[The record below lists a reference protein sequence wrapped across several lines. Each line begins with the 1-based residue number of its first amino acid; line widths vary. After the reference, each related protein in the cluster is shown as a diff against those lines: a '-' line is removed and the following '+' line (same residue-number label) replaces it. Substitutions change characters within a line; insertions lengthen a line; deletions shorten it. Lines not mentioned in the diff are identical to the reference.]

1 MLANA
6 STFVG
11 GSTGPTHEALGI
23 DLMTVYSPI
32 RTQSAYRWR
41 PVNAG
46 GSQQIITPDVVCGE
60 DRFCAGQSC
69 PYYECMGKIE
79 VKDVLDQ
86 SPYLK
91 DNTAI
96 VKETYLESL
105 SLKRFEEITSK
116 FKEINNI
123 LILGDVGVDHY
134 IYGSVDRISP
144 EAPVPV
150 LRVTKEEQ
158 KLGMAANI
166 GHNIFA
172 LGGKSS
178 LVGIIG
184 NDKRGE
190 NLKKM
195 LEKEGVSLEGL
206 LKLPD
211 VQTISKEGFLL
222 QDTNLSCRL

>member
-1 MLANA
+1 M
-6 STFVG
+6 
-11 GSTGPTHEALGI
+11 
-23 DLMTVYSPI
+23 
-32 RTQSAYRWR
+32 
-41 PVNAG
+41 
-46 GSQQIITPDVVCGE
+46 
-60 DRFCAGQSC
+60 
-69 PYYECMGKIE
+69 
-79 VKDVLDQ
+79 
-86 SPYLK
+86 
-91 DNTAI
+91 
-96 VKETYLESL
+96 ESL

-190 NLKKM
+190 SLKKM
-195 LEKEGVSLEGL
+195 LEKEGVTLEGL

-211 VQTISKEGFLL
+211 VQTISKERILTSRQQICRVDYEMEKPQFSSENLELL
-222 QDTNLSCRL
+222 NKAFHQQLEHCDYVVLEDYSKGVLRKNDS